1 MSSSLKIASTEEARQ
16 YFDTDRDVVDAVGS
30 DFTDVGAVI
39 AMDYETDVIDA
50 ADATKFGVPV
60 FAVTKDAQAIST
72 DEMKKI
78 YHIIDLS
85 NKYDE
90 ALVARQVETAANNYE
105 NSMLPPF
112 FKALKEYVG
121 RGLIQFD
128 CPGHQGGQYF
138 RKHPAGREFYDFFG
152 ENVFRSDLCNA
163 DVDMGDLLIHQGPA
177 VAAEKHAA
185 RVYNADKTY
194 FVLGGSSNA
203 NNTCTSALVSPG
215 DLVLFDRN
223 NHKSAY
229 NSALGLNGGIP
240 VYLQTSRDPYGFI
253 GGIYDSE
260 LDEDKIRERVAKI
273 DPARA
278 KWKRPFRLA
287 VIQLGTYDGTIYNA
301 RQIVKRIGHLCDY
314 IEFDSAWVGYEQ
326 FIPMM
331 RNSSPLLIDDLGP
344 DDPGILVVQSVHKQQ
359 AGFSQTSQ
367 IHKKDSHIKGQLRY
381 CDHKHFNNSFNL
393 FMSTSPF
400 YQMYAALDVNAQ
412 MQSGAAGRKLWHDLL
427 ITTINAR
434 KKLLKSDSLFRPFVP
449 EMVNGKKWEDG
460 DTEDMANNI
469 DYWRFDPKAKWHGFE
484 GYGEDQYY
492 LDPNKFMLTTPGI
505 NPVTHEYEDF
515 GVPANIVA
523 SYLHEHGI
531 INEKCDL
538 NSILFLMTP
547 AETPAK
553 MNNLIT
559 QLLQLTRLIKEDA
572 PLEQVLPTLYA
583 ENEERY
589 EGYTIRQLCQELH
602 DFYKDHDTFTL
613 QKKLFLRKYLPE
625 VGMTANEARVEFLRN
640 HNELVPLD
648 KIEGR
653 IALEGALPYPPG
665 VYCVAPGEKWS
676 STAVKYF
683 SLLTEGINKFPGF
696 SPEIQGVY
704 FKNINGTIV
713 PFGEVFAP
721 DVLKKDDRYA
731 DRYHQFRD

>member
-1 MSSSLKIASTEEARQ
+1 MMSSSLKIASTQEARQ
-16 YFDTDRDVVDAVGS
+16 YFDTDRVVVDAVGS

-50 ADATKFGVPV
+50 ADATKFGIPV
-60 FAVTKDAQAIST
+60 FAVTKDAQAINA
-72 DEMKKI
+72 DELKKI
-78 YHIIDLS
+78 FHIIDLE
-85 NKYDE
+85 NKFD
-90 ALVARQVETAANNYE
+90 ATVNAREIETAVNNYE
-105 NSMLPPF
+105 DSILPPF
-112 FKALKEYVG
+112 FKSLKEYVS

-128 CPGHQGGQYF
+128 CPGHQGGQYY

-152 ENVFRSDLCNA
+152 ETVFRADLCNA
-163 DVDMGDLLIHQGPA
+163 DVALGDLLIHEGPA

-203 NNTCTSALVSPG
+203 NNTVTSALISNG

-223 NHKSAY
+223 NHKSVY
-229 NSALGLNGGIP
+229 NSALAMAGGRP
-240 VYLQTSRDPYGFI
+240 VYLQTNRNPYGFI
-253 GGIYDSE
+253 GGIYDSDF
-260 LDEDKIRERVAKI
+260 DEKKIRELAAKV
-273 DPARA
+273 DPERA

-301 RQIVKRIGHLCDY
+301 HEVVKRIGHLCDY

-344 DDPGILVVQSVHKQQ
+344 EDPGILVVQSVHKQQ

-400 YQMYAALDVNAQ
+400 YPMYAALDVNAA
-412 MQSGAAGRKLWHDLL
+412 MQEGEAGRKLWHDLL
-427 ITTINAR
+427 ITTIEAR
-434 KKLLKSDSLFRPFVP
+434 KKLIKAGSMFRPFVP
-449 EMVNGKKWEDG
+449 PVVNGKKWEDG

-469 DYWRFDPKAKWHGFE
+469 DYWRFEKGAKWHAYE
-484 GYGEDQYY
+484 GYGDNQYY
-492 LDPNKFMLTTPGI
+492 VDPNKFMLTTPGI
-505 NPVTHEYEDF
+505 NPETGDYEDF
-515 GVPANIVA
+515 GVPATIVA
-523 SYLHEHGI
+523 NYLRDHGI
-531 INEKCDL
+531 IPEKSDL

-559 QLLQLTRLIKEDA
+559 QLLQLQRLIEEDA
-572 PLEQVLPTLYA
+572 PLKQVLPSIYA
-583 ENEERY
+583 ANEERY
-589 EGYTIRQLCQELH
+589 NGYTIRELCQELH
-602 DFYKDHDTFTL
+602 DFYKNNNTFTY
-613 QKKLFLRKYLPE
+613 QKRLFLREFFPEQGMLPY
-625 VGMTANEARVEFLRN
+625 EARQEFIRN
-640 HNELVPLD
+640 HNKLVPLN
-648 KIEGR
+648 KIEGE

-665 VYCVAPGEKWS
+665 VFCVAPGEKWS
-676 STAVKYF
+676 ETAVKYF
-683 SLLTEGINKFPGF
+683 TILQDGINNFPGF
-696 SPEIQGVY
+696 APEIQGVY
-704 FKNINGTIV
+704 FKQEGDKV
-713 PFGEVFAP
+713 VAYGEVYDAE
-721 DVLKKDDRYA
+721 VAKNDDRYNN
-731 DRYHQFRD
+731 